1 MKHPPGSWV
10 RAAFSSTVEV
20 VIVSEK
26 QTGARFL
33 AETFKGYG
41 VTHVFFVEAIL
52 RKTMV
57 ELETVG
63 IRRILTHS
71 EKAAAYMADG
81 YARATQKPG
90 ICMAQSV
97 GAANLASGLQDPYLG
112 SSPVIAITGKKAPL
126 WQNRNSYQEVDHTP
140 LFAPVTK
147 YNVTVDTA
155 EQLPLYVRQAFREA
169 TSGRPRP
176 VHLDI
181 AGGYMGAGIE
191 SAEGN
196 FAVIVEEKFI
206 HTPAFR
212 PEPESD
218 AVGKA
223 VELLRTAERPV
234 IVAGGGA
241 RISGA
246 RPEIVEL
253 AERLSIPMATSL
265 DGKDAVPDTHPLN
278 VGIVGSYSRWCAN
291 RLVSEA
297 DLVLYIGSGTGD
309 QVTNDWTIPR
319 PGTAVIQIDI
329 DPAELGRSYPNA
341 VSLLGDAKVTLGRM
355 IALIGEKRK
364 NPKWNAR
371 AQQLLGDW
379 QKEMEPFCRS
389 AATPIRTERLC
400 QEISDAFPESGIL
413 VSDTGFASIWT
424 GGHGLFQPPG
434 PELHQGGGFAGLG
447 LPGGAGRQMRR
458 SRATGR
464 LLHRRWRIL
473 LPPDRA
479 RNCQPLRDQRRDRG
493 QQQPAPQAVHGRD
506 RPGLRRSARKPR
518 RAVQILENR
527 FRQARR
533 GYGVC
538 RNPGGKPRGDRPG
551 LQEGALPEQTGGGRR
566 GHRSRLPGAG
576 SLDATGQM
584 MRCRGRCR
592 FWVIVILGPRWMMST
607 DRRRCDRVRGE
618 RKENFQK

>member
-1 MKHPPGSWV
+1 MSDRK
-10 RAAFSSTVEV
+10 
-20 VIVSEK
+20 
-26 QTGARFL
+26 TGARFL
-33 AETFKGYG
+33 AETLKGYG

-52 RKTMV
+52 RRTLV
-57 ELETVG
+57 EMEALG

-81 YARATQKPG
+81 YARVSRRPG
-90 ICMAQSV
+90 VCMAQSV

-112 SSPVIAITGKKAPL
+112 SSPVIAFTGKKAPM
-126 WQNRNSYQEVDHTP
+126 WQNRNSYQEIDHNP
-140 LFAPVTK
+140 LFAAVTK

-169 TSGRPRP
+169 TTGRPRP

-196 FAVIVEEKFI
+196 FEVIIEEKFA
-206 HTPAFR
+206 HMPAFR
-212 PEPESD
+212 PEPEPD
-218 AVGKA
+218 AVRKA
-223 VELLRTAERPV
+223 IETLRKAERPV

-241 RISGA
+241 RTSAA

-341 VSLLGDAKVTLGRM
+341 VSILGDAKVTLRQM
-355 IALIGEKRK
+355 IALIGEKRS
-364 NPKWNAR
+364 NPKWTER
-371 AQQLLGDW
+371 AQQLLRDW

-400 QEISDAFPESGIL
+400 QEISDAFPADGIL
-413 VSDTGFASIWT
+413 VSDTGFGSIWT
-424 GGHGLFQPPG
+424 GAMVYFGHPG
-434 PELHQGGGFAGLG
+434 Q
-447 LPGGAGRQMRR
+447 
-458 SRATGR
+458 SYIRA
-464 LLHRRWRIL
+464 
-473 LPPDRA
+473 
-479 RNCQPLRDQRRDRG
+479 
-493 QQQPAPQAVHGRD
+493 
-506 RPGLRRSARKPR
+506 
-518 RAVQILENR
+518 
-527 FRQARR
+527 
-533 GYGVC
+533 
-538 RNPGGKPRGDRPG
+538 
-551 LQEGALPEQTGGGRR
+551 
-566 GHRSRLPGAG
+566 AG
-576 SLDATGQM
+576 SLGWAFPAALGAKCGAPERPVVCFIGDGGFYYHLPELETAS
-584 MRCRGRCR
+584 RCGINVVTVVNNNQYLRQCVDGINQAYGDRKGNRDEQCKFTKTDFAKIAEDMGCVGIRVETPEGIAPAFKKALSLNKPVVVDVVTDPACR
-592 FWVIVILGPRWMMST
+592 APGPWT
-607 DRRRCDRVRGE
+607 PPI
-618 RKENFQK
+618 N